1 MDLNNCYAHQL
12 RKDDYYWRFHVS
24 PTYNVL
30 RHEEENGLKQPH
42 GIANRFW
49 LPVPRFLAITLGWAK
64 NSEKSKRTGST
75 AANTPRLWGWV
86 ARLFT
91 FAAFCRVMKGSTYK
105 LFASHYLVQRYVYVR
120 IVPSLRKLPSL
131 LAPLFADETSIAA
144 RSEERWL
151 FSQVSYFFVGDK
163 SRMMLETDWSW
174 GLQISFWWSESS
186 DWHYVI
192 KFSQILHSL
201 EFTQHV
207 SV

>member
-1 MDLNNCYAHQL
+1 MSWDM
-12 RKDDYYWRFHVS
+12 RKRMGSSSLMGLLIGFDFRFRGS
-24 PTYNVL
+24 WQSL
-30 RHEEENGLKQPH
+30 
-42 GIANRFW
+42 
-49 LPVPRFLAITLGWAK
+49 WAGQK
-64 NSEKSKRTGST
+64 TAGEKSKRTGST
-75 AANTPRLWGWV
+75 AANTHRLWGWV

-91 FAAFCRVMKGSTYK
+91 FAAFCRVMKRSTYK

-174 GLQISFWWSESS
+174 GLQISFWDQNLQTDIMLLSS
-186 DWHYVI
+186 ARFYIHWNSRNTLACSHT
-192 KFSQILHSL
+192 KGTTPWIL
-201 EFTQHV
+201 
-207 SV
+207 